1 MTHPAKRAGA
11 KESRSAS
18 VNPAEVVEAFLASG
32 RTVAEVAG
40 RYGLDEQTVRDWI
53 RQASDEAVQA
63 SPMKPGESRSRRQAA
78 PDPAVV
84 ADIRGPDTESALFEA
99 LEAVARADASE
110 GEARVQASAA
120 EAKAAKAARALA
132 REKKKAADALARA
145 EVAGEA
151 EAAVRAE
158 ITAVYAAA
166 VEAMVRAEVAA
177 EEAVVEAER
186 AAMTKV
192 AQAEAAAAEA
202 VARAERSA
210 AEARERAEA
219 AVAARL
225 EAEAGARMQIAAVY
239 AEAVEAV
246 VRAEVSAAERKAKA
260 EAATREETA
269 AAYAAAVEAI
279 IRAEVLAVERVDEAE
294 AVAVGAVAL
303 AETASARLDSVRALG
318 PTATGDEA
326 AARAEIAALVSRLQ
340 PVEVWVQM
348 VGRTVAEARRG
359 ALEQLGVDESEA
371 EFEVLD
377 HGSRWLP
384 GRVRVRA
391 RIRVP
396 QSAPNASVRPVRA
409 V

>member
-1 MTHPAKRAGA
+1 
-11 KESRSAS
+11 

-53 RQASDEAVQA
+53 RQASDEAVHA
-63 SPMKPGESRSRRQAA
+63 SAMKPKASRSRRQAA

-84 ADIRGPDTESALFEA
+84 ADIPGPETESPLFEA
-99 LEAVARADASE
+99 LEAVARAEASE

-132 REKKKAADALARA
+132 REKKKAADAMARA

-177 EEAVVEAER
+177 EEAVVDAER
-186 AAMTKV
+186 AAATKV
-192 AQAEAAAAEA
+192 AQAEAAAATA

-210 AEARERAEA
+210 AEARALAEAEVARAEA
-219 AVAARL
+219 A
-225 EAEAGARMQIAAVY
+225 I
-239 AEAVEAV
+239 
-246 VRAEVSAAERKAKA
+246 
-260 EAATREETA
+260 REEVA

-279 IRAEVLAVERVDEAE
+279 IRAEVLAAERVDEAE

-303 AETASARLDSVRALG
+303 AEAASARLDSVRALD
-318 PTATGDEA
+318 PMATGDEA

-348 VGRTVAEARRG
+348 VGRTVQEARRG
-359 ALEQLGVDESEA
+359 ALDQLGVDESEA

-377 HGSRWLP
+377 RGSRWLP

-396 QSAPNASVRPVRA
+396 QSAPNASVRSVRA